1 MNKEGMELT
10 NEIYKKMGSF
20 IICVIS

>member
-1 MNKEGMELT
+1 MKKEGMELT
-10 NEIYKKMGSF
+10 NEIYKKRASF